1 MPLSL
6 DPSTGCLPSPPALH
20 EATADEVR
28 ATFVDGFPASQTRPA
43 IWHAHE
49 DHPTAWKPLLGARA
63 REQWLNGSFVTGKT
77 DPGDLDFATFVPLDE
92 VNALASEQRNA
103 LDRLFSGAI
112 RKWGGW
118 LHAFMIPVARE
129 GTPEATMATAQRVV
143 LLQLFSRARP
153 TEGGCEKGSCAYGC
167 DRWYACRHWRDP

>member
-43 IWHAHE
+43 ICHAHE

-77 DPGDLDFATFVPLDE
+77 DPGDLDFATFVPLAE
-92 VNALASEQRNA
+92 YLALPAEQKGA
-103 LDRLFSGAI
+103 ADQLFRGPRA
-112 RKWGGW
+112 KWGGW
-118 LHAFMIPVARE
+118 LHAFFVPVAEE
-129 GTPEATMATAQRVV
+129 GTPEATTTTAQRTL
-143 LLQLFSRARP
+143 LLQRFGRSRLRD
-153 TEGGCEKGSCAYGC
+153 GGHEKGVV
-167 DRWYACRHWRDP
+167 RLWV